1 MSDWHLVD
9 EEITCNAKDS
19 KERDYD
25 GLDDKG
31 GEVLQGLLIR
41 LLHSLQSGQ
50 INPGA
55 GTCRNAANKFNI
67 GAKLL
72 LFKFFSLSCSML
84 SRYSQ
89 HIREPQD
96 VTFENFSLR
105 FLLRNPTAKF

>member
-1 MSDWHLVD
+1 MMSDWHLVD

-55 GTCRNAANKFNI
+55 GTWRNAANKFNI
-67 GAKLL
+67 GAKIALMQVL
-72 LFKFFSLSCSML
+72 LF
-84 SRYSQ
+84 
-89 HIREPQD
+89 I
-96 VTFENFSLR
+96 
-105 FLLRNPTAKF
+105 LLNAQQV